1 MPPRQPGQH
10 RFQEAQDRLLAL
22 PAPCWVSSFPC
33 FPLGARDFPQENP
46 NCFLGSGEE
55 PQSPAAG
62 FHFSPWKPGWSP
74 GRLPRP
80 ASRSLQSKRWSQTG
94 KMKRSKLRGSG
105 LRRTLSDFTAK
116 EKECRV
122 EAEFSRLQKQF
133 RISAE
138 RRKCFGANVRQQIH
152 AQEKEIESL
161 KEEHRG
167 MSLTLSQISSLR
179 NVMQD
184 DRNRMELKCLLQ
196 TKDQYDCLIRDRK
209 ALLAEQDSQ
218 VTVRFDTIL
227 AANNKLREEIEN
239 LRIQKAI
246 LDNFYAKLR
255 KHLDQQKS
263 RMDAAVEQSTQ
274 AYEQRVEAL
283 ARISAMSER
292 HSKDTVQYN
301 VELQERERI
310 RHQENKLKTF
320 VLAKFTDR
328 SELEEEAK
336 KKEALKA
343 ARKAKRRQG
352 ESFESREVAYKRLLE
367 LAENGDIDQ
376 LANGFIEKEGKN
388 FAYFSY
394 ATELNNETE
403 KLQQRIKDLQNKTM
417 LFTTDQDNAE
427 SSSLHVLKE
436 LEEKLSQ
443 TTEKANE
450 YEERCKESSKVLGRL
465 KSAMEVLFK
474 EIDCDAMK
482 IKEQLGDNG
491 QITDLNLMQFF
502 ALVEKKTNELLL
514 KESVLLYLEADGSL
528 TSQTFTNPL
537 LGGTELLRGTD
548 LSRFC
553 PQPPAPEGAA
563 DATDAFEAPL
573 DHARL
578 RELALQSCER
588 ERGSAGSTGK
598 KGRNDI

>member
-1 MPPRQPGQH
+1 
-10 RFQEAQDRLLAL
+10 
-22 PAPCWVSSFPC
+22 
-33 FPLGARDFPQENP
+33 
-46 NCFLGSGEE
+46 
-55 PQSPAAG
+55 
-62 FHFSPWKPGWSP
+62 
-74 GRLPRP
+74 
-80 ASRSLQSKRWSQTG
+80 
-94 KMKRSKLRGSG
+94 MKSSKLRGSG
-105 LRRTLSDFTAK
+105 LRRTLSDFTVK
-116 EKECRV
+116 ERECRV
-122 EAEFSRLQKQF
+122 EAEFGRLQKQF

-138 RRKCFGANVRQQIH
+138 KRKCFGANMRQQIH

-167 MSLTLSQISSLR
+167 MSLILSQINSLR
-179 NVMQD
+179 NVVQD
-184 DRNRMELKCLLQ
+184 NRNRTELKCLLQ

-218 VTVRFDTIL
+218 ILELQKKIVRQNVIATKVKQANSSKWLQNQIQTLEMRLNNVTVHFDTIL
-227 AANNKLREEIEN
+227 TLNNRLREEIES
-239 LRIQKAI
+239 LRIQKAV
-246 LDNFYAKLR
+246 LDNFFAKLR

-283 ARISAMSER
+283 ARISAMNER

-301 VELQERERI
+301 IEMQERERI
-310 RHQENKLKTF
+310 RDQENKLKTF

-343 ARKAKRRQG
+343 AQKAKKRQG

-376 LANGFIEKEGKN
+376 LVNGFIEKEGKN

-394 ATELNNETE
+394 ATELNNEME
-403 KLQQRIKDLQNKTM
+403 KLQQRIKDLQDEIT
-417 LFTTDQDNAE
+417 LFTTDQDTAE

-436 LEEKLSQ
+436 LEDKLSQ

-474 EIDCDAMK
+474 EIDCDDTK

-514 KESVLLYLEADGSL
+514 KESILIYLEADGSL

-537 LGGTELLRGTD
+537 LGGTELLQGMDPARI
-548 LSRFC
+548 C
-553 PQPPAPEGAA
+553 PQPPTMEGAA
-563 DATDAFEAPL
+563 DAIDAFEAPL
-573 DHARL
+573 DHAQL
-578 RELALQSCER
+578 RELVLQSCER
-588 ERGSAGSTGK
+588 ERGSASSTGK
-598 KGRNDI
+598 RARNDLQA